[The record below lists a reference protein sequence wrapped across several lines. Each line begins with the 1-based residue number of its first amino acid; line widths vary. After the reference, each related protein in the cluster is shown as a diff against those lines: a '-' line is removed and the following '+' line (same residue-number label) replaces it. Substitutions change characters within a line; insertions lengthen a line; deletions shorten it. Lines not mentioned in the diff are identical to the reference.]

1 MKFVKKRGM
10 RVDNLK
16 NQIAREEN
24 FESFCKRIGGN
35 IELLPTDIKLCSVD
49 VNDLKEGEHEV
60 LAEFFSKEWGREA
73 PHGLGLEIVHEW
85 LLGRRKSYDYAQ
97 ITTLD
102 KRGYFESQ
110 LYGEEFSFVPLKWDA
125 IEGEKKIDKIKLSGV
140 GDVEDVSDISWGES
154 IAVTEVKFEKP
165 LREMPKDAKTWDM
178 ILDKVHEF
186 SKELEDK
193 VSEKMAELEKEVRPE
208 EEEEFV

>member
-1 MKFVKKRGM
+1 MNMKFVKKKGM

-16 NQIAREEN
+16 NQIAREES

-60 LAEFFSKEWGREA
+60 LAEFFSKEWEREA
-73 PHGLGLEIVHEW
+73 PYDLGLEIVHEW

-102 KRGYFESQ
+102 KRGYFKSQ
-110 LYGEEFSFVPLKWDA
+110 SYGEEFSFVPLTWDA
-125 IEGEKKIDKIKLSGV
+125 IEEEKKIDEIKLSGV
-140 GDVEDVSDISWGES
+140 GDIEDISDISWGES
-154 IAVTEVKFEKP
+154 VAVTEVKFEKP

-178 ILDKVHEF
+178 ILDKVYEF
-186 SKELEDK
+186 SRELEDE
-193 VSEKMAELEKEVRPE
+193 VSFKMSEVAE
-208 EEEEFV
+208 EEQIA